1 MLEKLEE
8 NAEAKVVVEAKV
20 TGTVRRASV
29 LVDPARVGAEMEEL
43 KEADLPTEAASKVV
57 NELWTKRSQR
67 REYPSPS
74 SASGAVSVVGRKR

>member
-29 LVDPARVGAEMEEL
+29 LVDPCPLQIAIERL
-43 KEADLPTEAASKVV
+43 
-57 NELWTKRSQR
+57 N
-67 REYPSPS
+67 
-74 SASGAVSVVGRKR
+74 